1 MLNLLWVIAI
11 IILIFGLLGL
21 VLHFIAAG
29 PFLYILL
36 VREENRSS
44 SEL

>member
-21 VLHFIAAG
+21 VLHFIAV

>member
-21 VLHFIAAG
+21 VLHFIAG
-29 PFLYILL
+29 PFLHILL